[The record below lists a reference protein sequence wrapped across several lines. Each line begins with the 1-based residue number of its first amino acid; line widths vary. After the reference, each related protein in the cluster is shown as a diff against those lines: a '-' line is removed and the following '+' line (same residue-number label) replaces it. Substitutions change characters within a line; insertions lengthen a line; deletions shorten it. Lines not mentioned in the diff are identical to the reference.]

1 LSKVITK
8 VKKRIKKIQRDLC
21 LQCGK
26 PVPKG
31 EYFCS
36 LQCELATYEQFLNI
50 SRGKVDVKNRLM
62 LLLNPDIPKTSTKLT
77 HEQVQFITLCHF
89 VAKSFPEDGFEALE
103 DFATELEL
111 ASISHEGWG
120 VDSSI
125 RLSSAISESKLMQ
138 RLAIFK
144 SEETKAV
151 KGKA

>member
-1 LSKVITK
+1 LSEVVTK
-8 VKKRIKKIQRDLC
+8 IKKRIRKIRKDLC
-21 LQCGK
+21 LRCGK
-26 PVPKG
+26 PVAKG
-31 EYFCS
+31 EFFCS
-36 LQCELATYEQFLNI
+36 LQCQLSAYEQFLNI

-77 HEQVQFITLCHF
+77 QGQVQFIALSHF

-144 SEETKAV
+144 SEETKA
-151 KGKA
+151 KEK